1 MYLRTYTLRKTRRMG
16 RKKKT
21 QHNEH
26 SVLTMLLFLVRWGKD
41 SSVTRQCDHSF
52 SRIITTLCVKFCYLF
67 AFVYS
72 PSPPFP
78 LSKFS
83 VKSYGG
89 NGRIIFPQPA
99 QSQMEQLAFFAKIK
113 EEKSFIPFWAK
124 RGAAASQYFTKF
136 HTVIKNT
143 AFLNLR
149 IGFSFESDRMS
160 HWPTLSL
167 PLIHPCELATSGRSL
182 IHSFSGRDVLVII

>member
-1 MYLRTYTLRKTRRMG
+1 MIISSPGSL
-16 RKKKT
+16 
-21 QHNEH
+21 QH
-26 SVLTMLLFLVRWGKD
+26 
-41 SSVTRQCDHSF
+41 
-52 SRIITTLCVKFCYLF
+52 CVKFCYLF